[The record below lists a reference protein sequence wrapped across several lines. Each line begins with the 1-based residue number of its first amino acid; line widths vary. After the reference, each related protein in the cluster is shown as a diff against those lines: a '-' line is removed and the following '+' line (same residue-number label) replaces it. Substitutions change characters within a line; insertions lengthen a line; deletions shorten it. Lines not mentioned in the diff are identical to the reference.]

1 MKHTPLHTLTLV
13 AMALNLI
20 PATTFAQEGQPA
32 EGKEPRATE
41 KVDRRAKHLFDK
53 AMELMQYKQYERGLA
68 MLNTVVRDNQGGILA
83 HRANMAMGKHFLA
96 QNKAKESLSY
106 FVLLTRVLAPK
117 PGEPQAEEE
126 KELFRESLFQA
137 GFAQYQAGQYA
148 AAFPM
153 FRRLTEVAGKSKWAN
168 QAHYYIGKSHYNLK
182 NWNKAIDALSLVGTE
197 VVETG
202 EKLGRVEIGQRFYAK
217 VWDDDIPVMRMLKIP
232 VKAQITV
239 SSGDSEVVTAV
250 PIAGKKNEML
260 ASIPT
265 EVGKPVLNDGKLQM
279 MGGDTITSTYVD
291 ESTFEGERDVP
302 RSGKVRAVSTG
313 TVGFFL
319 GDYDTP
325 AYLAF
330 PGQPQAMLLRD
341 IDLDKTPGAETITVT
356 VRSLYKQKAKE
367 GAADS
372 EDAMDIFA
380 IDEDKKDQWK
390 ERDRITVTLTERGDL
405 PVIRSGA
412 FIGTV
417 ELAPLEDGVTP
428 DLKDAVLHCDE
439 LDELSVTYTDDVHLY
454 GDEPRTSEA
463 RVKVSGKVH
472 SGVSAEQFVVFES
485 LLKARKGSVE
495 AEALIGL
502 GDVYKD
508 MGLEERAAQ
517 RADEALKKIDP
528 IIMDRSKL
536 PGDLVE
542 KSFKLK
548 WESEL
553 LKDNFEA
560 ATETCLAFNRLYP
573 ESVLA
578 DRALMTVGRTLAKK
592 GEYKE
597 SVLIYE
603 KVLELQN
610 PISAAEAQYRIG
622 ETLQKQAEEI
632 AKAAE
637 QNNSQWGGKPA
648 RLAQLASAMA
658 AYRRTYEAYPQSSY
672 AADALGKIVRYYV
685 DKESYA
691 QAAVML
697 ENCFDS
703 YPDAAFL
710 DEMLMLWA
718 KVAYRKGDTA
728 LTKEKLRQ
736 LIFNYPQSSHVNAA
750 RSKLTR
756 LEKKGEE

>member
-1 MKHTPLHTLTLV
+1 MRNLHGFRSACLGAVLCVLTG
-13 AMALNLI
+13 MA
-20 PATTFAQEGQPA
+20 FAQDQEASGRERAPA
-32 EGKEPRATE
+32 G
-41 KVDRRAKHLFDK
+41 VDRRAKHLLDK
-53 AMELMQYKQYERGLA
+53 ALELMEYKQHERGLA
-68 MLNTVVRDNQGGILA
+68 MLNTVVRDNQGSILA

-96 QNKAKESLSY
+96 QNKPKASLSY
-106 FVLLTRVLAPK
+106 FVLLTRVLAPQ
-117 PGEPQAEEE
+117 PGEEQSEEAV
-126 KELFRESLFQA
+126 ELFRESLFQA
-137 GFAQYQAGQYA
+137 GFAQYQSGQYA

-168 QAHYYIGKSHYNLK
+168 LAHYYIGKSHYNLK

-197 VVETG
+197 VAETG
-202 EKLGRVEIGQRFYAK
+202 EELGRVEIGQRFYAK
-217 VWDDDIPVMRMLKIP
+217 IWDDDIPVMRMLGMPIRAKLS
-232 VKAQITV
+232 V
-239 SSGDSEVVTAV
+239 SSGDTEIVKAV
-250 PIAGKKNEML
+250 AIAGKKNEML

-265 EVGKPVLNDGKLQM
+265 EVGTPKPNDGKLQM

-291 ESTFEGERDVP
+291 ESTFQGKRNVP

-330 PGQPQAMLLRD
+330 PGQAQALLLRD
-341 IDLDKTPGAETITVT
+341 IDLDKTPGAETVTVT
-356 VRSLYKQKAKE
+356 VRSLYKQAAKE
-367 GAADS
+367 AAADS
-372 EDAMDIFA
+372 EETLDIFA
-380 IDEDKKDQWK
+380 VAEDEEDKWK
-390 ERDRITVTLTERGDL
+390 ERDRITVTLTERGTA
-405 PVIRSGA
+405 PVIRSGT

-417 ELAPLEDGVTP
+417 DLAPLEEDTTP

-439 LDELSVTYTDDVHLY
+439 LDELAVSYTDAVHLY

-472 SGVSAEQFVVFES
+472 HGVTAEQFVVFES

-502 GDVYKD
+502 GEVYKD

-517 RADEALKKIDP
+517 RATEALKKVDP

-578 DRALMTVGRTLAKK
+578 DQALMTVGRSLSQK
-592 GEYKE
+592 GEYGAA
-597 SVLIYE
+597 VLIYE

-610 PISAAEAQYRIG
+610 PISAAEAQFLIG

-637 QNNSQWGGKPA
+637 QNNSQWGGKSA
-648 RLAQLASAMA
+648 RLAQLGSAMQ
-658 AYRRTYEAYPQSSY
+658 AYRRTYEAYPESSY
-672 AADALGKIVRYYV
+672 AADALGKVVRYYV
-685 DKESYA
+685 DKGSFA

-697 ENCFDS
+697 ENCFDN

-718 KVAYRKGDTA
+718 KVAYRMGDNA
-728 LTKEKLRQ
+728 MAKEKLRQ
-736 LIFNYPQSSHVNAA
+736 LIFNYPQSSQVSTA
-750 RSKLTR
+750 RSKLAA
-756 LEKKGEE
+756 LEARDAE